1 MDVKEAIKLLD
12 ELNIMTL
19 YEGDSICRSE
29 FAEALKMAISALEK
43 QEGKKPT
50 HEASLYRCLT
60 CPNCKNV
67 IDHFEEFVP
76 GQKTRI
82 LYQHCHFCGQRI
94 DWNGVR

>member
-1 MDVKEAIKLLD
+1 MDVREAIESLSYLISGECTD
-12 ELNIMTL
+12 TQMDYVEEI
-19 YEGDSICRSE
+19 E
-29 FAEALKMAISALEK
+29 MAISALEK